1 MLGFY
6 VSGHPLE
13 KWRGVLETQKF
24 SRLDAIEALEESRR
38 TKDGRGWEGP
48 RYSFGVIVQDVE
60 QRFSR
65 SSGNPFAIVR
75 IEDFTNQAEVMVIG
89 KTYERVHEAGLLRK
103 GAVVELSARV
113 EHDDRTDSRRL
124 AVLDVKELP
133 KPKALSRKKAIRAA
147 DEMDPL
153 PAPAELELHI
163 AQNSTCDDLRSLHSI
178 LMRHPGATPVVLVVH
193 RRGSEVR
200 LQPAARFAIELS
212 PPLIVELDPWLTE
225 STGQ

>member
-1 MLGFY
+1 MTQAIASASIAQKDRAAGQGSLFDMMDLGAGPQKNGAVSESARVEPWSQESGSPDEKELLGFY

-13 KWRGVLETQKF
+13 KWRGVLKRRKF

-48 RYSFGVIVQDVE
+48 RYSFGVIIQDVE

-113 EHDDRTDSRRL
+113 EHDDGGL
-124 AVLDVKELP
+124 APAGCAGCEGTSQTEGLVEEKGH
-133 KPKALSRKKAIRAA
+133 RAA
-147 DEMDPL
+147 DEM
-153 PAPAELELHI
+153 A
-163 AQNSTCDDLRSLHSI
+163 
-178 LMRHPGATPVVLVVH
+178 
-193 RRGSEVR
+193 
-200 LQPAARFAIELS
+200 S
-212 PPLIVELDPWLTE
+212 PPR
-225 STGQ
+225 SRRA